1 VLDDAGD
8 EHRVASDAHFRVRL
22 LVIDAYS
29 YEHHADE
36 VWRGDCLVAL
46 DSRTV
51 ERGRTTTVAGRL
63 ADGGFV
69 IDGEHGRA
77 NAGACAMTFAYW
89 NPRIFEQRALVNAQT
104 GALTPI
110 TVRRIA
116 RARVTARGA
125 AQEASGFHIQ
135 TEKTGIEVFYAA
147 SGEWIGVRSTTH
159 EGHVLEYRLR

>member
-1 VLDDAGD
+1 VNRLRAALGVLAF
-8 EHRVASDAHFRVRL
+8 A
-22 LVIDAYS
+22 
-29 YEHHADE
+29 
-36 VWRGDCLVAL
+36 
-46 DSRTV
+46 
-51 ERGRTTTVAGRL
+51 
-63 ADGGFV
+63 
-69 IDGEHGRA
+69 
-77 NAGACAMTFAYW
+77 ACAMTFAYW

-110 TVRRIA
+110 AVRRIA

-147 SGEWIGVRSTTH
+147 SGEWIGVRSTTR